1 MTTPIAART
10 AITIKTSGLLDIPV
24 DWKVYDQGDVEA
36 EARKETPMEVRQ
48 GDRFRCS
55 VEGCNCE
62 ITVTSDPQ
70 MEATQSFVDCCG
82 HEMEKVS

>member
-1 MTTPIAART
+1 
-10 AITIKTSGLLDIPV
+10 
-24 DWKVYDQGDVEA
+24 
-36 EARKETPMEVRQ
+36 MEVRQ
-48 GDRFRCS
+48 GDRFRCP
-55 VEGCNCE
+55 VEGCGCK